1 MNEELEALESNNTW
15 EITDLP
21 HGKHAIGCN
30 WLYTTKYNPKT
41 LKIERHKSRLV
52 GLGNRQKEG
61 IDYKETFAPVAKM
74 TTVRSLLAIAAL
86 NGWNVQ
92 QVDVKIAFLHGDLQE
107 LVYMNLPQGYLGKG
121 YRFGKKFDGK
131 DVSNELGK
139 GCKLIK
145 CVYGLKPTPRQ
156 WYAKLSSAL
165 MKEGYNQSKT
175 DYSLFTREN
184 EKGFIAILVYVD
196 DLIITGSSMDMISQA
211 KEYLKGHFNMKHMGE
226 LRYFLGIE
234 ADRSDA
240 GIFMSQR
247 KYIMDILHEYHM
259 EGCKPLKLPMDA
271 HVKLIHTSGTPLP
284 NPEKYQRL
292 IGKLIYLTITRP
304 DISFIVHV
312 LSQFMHAPSSAHY
325 QAAIRVLRYLAGS

>member
-1 MNEELEALESNNTW
+1 M
-15 EITDLP
+15 
-21 HGKHAIGCN
+21 
-30 WLYTTKYNPKT
+30 
-41 LKIERHKSRLV
+41 
-52 GLGNRQKEG
+52 
-61 IDYKETFAPVAKM
+61 
-74 TTVRSLLAIAAL
+74 
-86 NGWNVQ
+86 
-92 QVDVKIAFLHGDLQE
+92 DVKIAFLHGDLQE

-121 YRFGKKFDGK
+121 YMFGEKFDGK
-131 DVSNELGK
+131 DVSNEPGK
-139 GCKLIK
+139 VCKLIK
-145 CVYGLKPTPRQ
+145 SLYGLKTTPRQ

-211 KEYLKGHFNMKHMGE
+211 KEYLKGHFNMKDMGE